1 LLQLVGSVADGAA
14 VPTEAP
20 RAAADGVGAGAGGG
34 PLAVPGAV
42 QVIGDVAGVGV
53 DGGRD
58 LREPFSGLVGAQPG
72 RVVRGFERWHDR
84 VPFGSDRDDVA

>member
-1 LLQLVGSVADGAA
+1 VGG
-14 VPTEAP
+14 
-20 RAAADGVGAGAGGG
+20 GAGGG

-42 QVIGDVAGVGV
+42 QVIGDVAGMGV

-58 LREPFSGLVGAQPG
+58 LSKPFSGLVGAQPR

-84 VPFGSDRDDVA
+84 VPLGSDRDDVAELVAAVPVGDELVEAVLFEGPGVV